1 MSKSMIEINS
11 LYTFAQ
17 SYDCGTYGAGG
28 FGDEQVCATTEQSGG
43 STPATLPATGDSLF
57 IGVSAG
63 LALMII
69 AVAIFARLR
78 KKRVD
83 SKSDKVR

>member
-1 MSKSMIEINS
+1 MIEINS

-43 STPATLPATGDSLF
+43 PTPATLPATGDSLF

-63 LALMII
+63 LALMIV

-78 KKRVD
+78 KKRTN
-83 SKSDKVR
+83 SRSDKVR